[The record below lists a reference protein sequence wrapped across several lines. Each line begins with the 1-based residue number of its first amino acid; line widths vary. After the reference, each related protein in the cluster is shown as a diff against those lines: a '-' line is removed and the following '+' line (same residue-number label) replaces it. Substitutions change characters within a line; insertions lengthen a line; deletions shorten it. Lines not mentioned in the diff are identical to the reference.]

1 MKPNYILIILLA
13 LLANVT
19 QAQIITTVAGGD
31 TTFLGNGGP
40 ATNAQIAAGIV
51 RTDGIGNVYITDRSA
66 IRKIDAAGIITTIAG
81 GGTITTL
88 ADGQN
93 ARDVLLKIQGMAVDS
108 TGNVYIIYYDIKKVI
123 KINTAGIINIVA
135 GNGTS
140 SYNGDGSVAT
150 STGIGYITAIAV
162 DALGNFYIAA
172 DGTVVRKVDA
182 SGIITTVAGIV
193 GASGYGYTGDGGQAT
208 AARLNVVQR
217 LTTDKLGNLFILH
230 NAPVN
235 TKFLSV
241 IRKVNSNGIISTL
254 TSSDYN
260 IEGGFTDFG
269 TDNSGN
275 LYISRGNKIQRVDP
289 QANITTVAGTG
300 SFGFSGDGGPATS
313 AQLGIAS
320 IAVDD
325 NSNIYVT
332 DRFRLRKINESNIIN
347 TIAGNGLYSFSG
359 DDGPATKAALG
370 SLDNL
375 ASDRFG
381 NLYIADQRNHV
392 IRKVNPAGIIS
403 TVAGNKT
410 LGFSGDGGLALNA
423 QLNSPGNV
431 SIDSIGNIY
440 INDFGNRRIR
450 KLDQSGIIT
459 TIAGNG
465 SAEVTVEGV
474 PATSTGIYPQH
485 IAVSKG
491 GTIYFIQDAMI
502 EKVATNGIISRVAGR
517 RGSQTQGYSGDG
529 GLGDKCNVKASWTY
543 LCR

>member
-172 DGTVVRKVDA
+172 VGEYVVRKVDA
-182 SGIITTVAGIV
+182 SGIITTVAGS
-193 GASGYGYTGDGGQAT
+193 GASGYTGDGGQAT
-208 AARLNVVQR
+208 AARLNIVHR
-217 LTTDKLGNLFILH
+217 LTTDKLGNLFMEH
-230 NAPVN
+230 YATYN
-235 TKFLSV
+235 LSV

-254 TSSDYN
+254 TSAATN
-260 IEGGFTDFG
+260 TEGYLTDFG
-269 TDNSGN
+269 TDNFGN
-275 LYISRGNKIQRVDP
+275 LYISRG
-289 QANITTVAGTG
+289 
-300 SFGFSGDGGPATS
+300 
-313 AQLGIAS
+313 
-320 IAVDD
+320 
-325 NSNIYVT
+325 
-332 DRFRLRKINESNIIN
+332 
-347 TIAGNGLYSFSG
+347 
-359 DDGPATKAALG
+359 TK
-370 SLDNL
+370 
-375 ASDRFG
+375 
-381 NLYIADQRNHV
+381 Y
-392 IRKVNPAGIIS
+392 K
-403 TVAGNKT
+403 
-410 LGFSGDGGLALNA
+410 
-423 QLNSPGNV
+423 
-431 SIDSIGNIY
+431 
-440 INDFGNRRIR
+440 
-450 KLDQSGIIT
+450 
-459 TIAGNG
+459 
-465 SAEVTVEGV
+465 E
-474 PATSTGIYPQH
+474 
-485 IAVSKG
+485 
-491 GTIYFIQDAMI
+491 
-502 EKVATNGIISRVAGR
+502 
-517 RGSQTQGYSGDG
+517 
-529 GLGDKCNVKASWTY
+529 
-543 LCR
+543 